1 MDEGGVPIQVLATR
15 SVFMLMRMLVVTV
28 TVTVVMLIPQ
38 QPGGQQIHQQ
48 ADHGDHQSCIETDRD
63 RRPEPRQRFADHE
76 QRHDNQQQGAG
87 ETGQHLDLPGSE
99 RETLVR
105 RVAPSQQIRQRRQA
119 DGYHVRGHM
128 PAVRQ
133 QRHGVEPVTGDD
145 LHQHGQAGQN
155 DHRPGLTLGVAL
167 QRTVVVRW
175 LPLRMIAAR
184 HTNSLIDA
192 FQLVP
197 CHAGK
202 VNRCL
207 WPP

>member
-1 MDEGGVPIQVLATR
+1 M
-15 SVFMLMRMLVVTV
+15 
-28 TVTVVMLIPQ
+28 
-38 QPGGQQIHQQ
+38 
-48 ADHGDHQSCIETDRD
+48 
-63 RRPEPRQRFADHE
+63 
-76 QRHDNQQQGAG
+76 
-87 ETGQHLDLPGSE
+87 
-99 RETLVR
+99 
-105 RVAPSQQIRQRRQA
+105 
-119 DGYHVRGHM
+119 RGHM

-155 DHRPGLTLGVAL
+155 DHRPGLTLGAAL

-184 HTNSLIDA
+184 HTNSFIDA

-207 WPP
+207 WPRSEEHTSELQSLMRLSSAVFCLKKNKSTTT